1 MTVLRPERL
10 ACDKDGWDYGGGK
23 PRGAEGEEAGGAG
36 GCRPRPPDPD
46 PRPGCA
52 GPWVAAPAGG
62 GPGLATPQAST
73 LEGKLRAEGNYALRM
88 GHVAA
93 TQQWRRAQSPSSTRR
108 GDSAQAKARTG
119 DASSSSAR
127 KARPRAGGARG
138 GRDFPAHT
146 RHRPGRPDYPYA
158 TATLRQA
165 GGAPPPAAPCHSCS
179 CP

>member
-23 PRGAEGEEAGGAG
+23 QRGGGG
-36 GCRPRPPDPD
+36 GGWRGGRLPAAS
-46 PRPGCA
+46 PRPGRA

-127 KARPRAGGARG
+127 EARPRAGGARG
-138 GRDFPAHT
+138 GRDFPAPT
-146 RHRPGRPDYPYA
+146 RHWPGRPDYPYA
-158 TATLRQA
+158 TATLRQE